1 MGALSLL
8 TELSNT
14 LRLCGGKSTKSS
26 HVTVFYF
33 FFFGVSSFFFY
44 WWLCGVFFSNISLVL
59 PGCRNLVIW

>member
-33 FFFGVSSFFFY
+33 FFLVFPPFSFIGGCVVFFFPIY
-44 WWLCGVFFSNISLVL
+44 H
-59 PGCRNLVIW
+59 